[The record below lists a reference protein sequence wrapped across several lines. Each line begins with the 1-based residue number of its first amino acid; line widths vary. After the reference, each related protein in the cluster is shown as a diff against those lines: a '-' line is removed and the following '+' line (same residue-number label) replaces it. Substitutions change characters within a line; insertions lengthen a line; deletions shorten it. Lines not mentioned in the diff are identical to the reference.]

1 MGLTSGLAGLASLRG
16 LALAAPVPVFAVAGF
31 GTRTAVQDLRLARE
45 IELVDTPRAAAL
57 LLIAGSINPAHAEA
71 LARVH
76 DQMPHPRATV
86 LWGGSAVP
94 APFSPE
100 VTRVPWG
107 EDPTPAAR
115 EIFRSLLNGS
125 RATEPPLLPDV
136 DPVEWRGVGPYGQGG
151 SGMTGG
157 TPYGRPMAEL
167 APDRDGLRLDALP
180 LEIGP
185 FYPRL
190 PAGLVVEMT
199 LAGDVLIEVA
209 VPAGLDRPPDEG
221 PRRPIPASPFERAL
235 TEPVRIA
242 ELELARARAH
252 LRWLSDAL
260 INQGLVA
267 LGTRALRLAHDI
279 GPGDAP
285 RIRAFTRQ
293 LGRTGLFRWSLP
305 HGQGVGAERIAGAG
319 LGPLSRAAGLAE
331 DVRTEDPA
339 YRALG
344 FRPVVMAGNDV
355 PAWWRVRLAET
366 VESLDLAA
374 RAGEADTA
382 LVGRVESPRGRLEP
396 DDSPTARA
404 LPLVPELLTGLE
416 WGDAMTTLTSL
427 DLDLDESVTAA
438 SPALA
443 ATA

>member
-1 MGLTSGLAGLASLRG
+1 MGLTRGQAGFAGLAGFAST
-16 LALAAPVPVFAVAGF
+16 APVPVFAVTGL
-31 GTRTAVQDLRLARE
+31 GTRIAVQDLRLSRE
-45 IELVDTPRAAAL
+45 IELVDTPRAATI
-57 LLIAGSINPAHAEA
+57 LLIAGSIDSAHAEA

-86 LWGGSAVP
+86 LWGGSAAP
-94 APFSPE
+94 APFGPE
-100 VTRVPWG
+100 VVRVPWG
-107 EDPTPAAR
+107 ADPTPALR
-115 EIFRSLLNGS
+115 ETFRSLLRGG
-125 RATEPPLLPDV
+125 RASEPPLLPDV

-180 LEIGP
+180 LAIGP

-190 PAGLVVEMT
+190 PAGLVVEMR

-209 VPAGLDRPPDEG
+209 VPAGPGLPAGGDA
-221 PRRPIPASPFERAL
+221 RRSTPASPFERAL

-242 ELELARARAH
+242 ELELARARSH

-267 LGTRALRLAHDI
+267 LGTRALRLAHDLR
-279 GPGDAP
+279 PGDAP
-285 RIRAFTRQ
+285 RIRAFARQ

-305 HGQGVGAERIAGAG
+305 RGHGVDAERIAGAG
-319 LGPLSRAAGLAE
+319 LGPLSRAAGLPE
-331 DVRTEDPA
+331 DVRAEDPA
-339 YRALG
+339 YGALG
-344 FRPVVMAGNDV
+344 FRPIVVAGSDV
-355 PAWWRVRLAET
+355 PAWWRVRLAEAADA
-366 VESLDLAA
+366 LDLAA

-382 LVGRVESPRGRLEP
+382 LLGRVESPRGRLEP
-396 DDSPTARA
+396 GDGPTARA
-404 LPLVPELLTGLE
+404 LHLVPELLTGLE

-427 DLDLDESVTAA
+427 DLDLDESIAA
-438 SPALA
+438 AAPTLA